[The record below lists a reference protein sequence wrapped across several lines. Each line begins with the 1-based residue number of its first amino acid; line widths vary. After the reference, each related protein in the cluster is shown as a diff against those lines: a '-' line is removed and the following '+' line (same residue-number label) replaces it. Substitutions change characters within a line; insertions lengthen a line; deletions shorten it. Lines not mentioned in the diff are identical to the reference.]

1 MNHKVSIIIPYF
13 KNIRYIDQSI
23 SSAINQTYKNLEII
37 LIYDDVDKKDFLKLT
52 KKYKKY
58 KNISFLIN
66 KKNLGA
72 GPSRNRGLRVCK
84 GKFIAF
90 LDADD
95 YWKKNKLKLQIDH
108 MLKNSLDF
116 SFTSYEILKNNKKKI
131 HEVKEFYSYNDLIK
145 KCDIGLSTVV
155 MSSKILKYGKFPN
168 IKTQEDYALWL
179 KYLKKDVRFF
189 GIKKPMSTWR
199 DTPNSLSKNIY
210 QKLQD
215 AFLVYYKFEK
225 LGFHKSIWNVLIL
238 SINKLKKRL
247 DY

>member
-37 LIYDDVDKKDFLKLT
+37 LIYDDVDKKDFLKLI

-72 GPSRNRGLRVCK
+72 GPSRNRGLRACK

-131 HEVKEFYSYNDLIK
+131 HKVKEFYSYNDLIK

-179 KYLKKDVRFF
+179 KYSKKGLRLG
-189 GIKKPMSTWR
+189 GIQNPMSIWR
-199 DTPNSLSKNIY
+199 DTPNSLSKDIY
-210 QKLQD
+210 QKLHD

-225 LGFHKSIWNVLIL
+225 LGFYKSVWNVLIL
-238 SINKLKKRL
+238 SINKIKKRL
-247 DY
+247 N

>member
-37 LIYDDVDKKDFLKLT
+37 LIYDDVDKKDFLKLI

-72 GPSRNRGLRVCK
+72 GPSRNRGLRACK

-131 HEVKEFYSYNDLIK
+131 HKVKEFYSYNDLIK

-179 KYLKKDVRFF
+179 KYSKKGLRLG
-189 GIKKPMSTWR
+189 GIQNPMSIWR
-199 DTPNSLSKNIY
+199 DTPNSLSKDVY
-210 QKLQD
+210 QKLHD

-225 LGFHKSIWNVLIL
+225 LGFYKSVWNVLIL
-238 SINKLKKRL
+238 SINKQKKRL
-247 DY
+247 N

>member
-95 YWKKNKLKLQIDH
+95 YWKKNKLKIQIEY
-108 MLKNSLDF
+108 MLKHSLDF
-116 SFTSYEILKNNKKKI
+116 SYTSYEILKNNKRKI
-131 HEVKEFYSYNDLIK
+131 HKVKKSYSYNDLIK

-155 MSSKILKYGKFPN
+155 MNSKILKLGKFPN

-179 KYLKKDVRFF
+179 RYLRKGVRFG
-189 GIKKPMSTWR
+189 GIKKPMSVWR
-199 DTPNSLSKNIY
+199 DTPNSLSKDIY
-210 QKLQD
+210 QKLHD
-215 AFLVYYKFEK
+215 AFLVYYKFEN
-225 LGFHKSIWNVLIL
+225 LGFLKSIWNVLIL
-238 SINKLKKRL
+238 SINKIKKH
-247 DY
+247 

>member
-1 MNHKVSIIIPYF
+1 MNDKVSVIIPYF
-13 KNIRYIDQSI
+13 RNIRYIDQSI

-37 LIYDDVDKKDFLKLT
+37 LIYDDIEKKDFLKLS

-95 YWKKNKLKLQIDH
+95 YWKKNKLKIQIEY
-108 MLKNSLDF
+108 MLKHSLDF
-116 SFTSYEILKNNKKKI
+116 SYTSYEILKNNKRKI
-131 HEVKEFYSYNDLIK
+131 HKVKKSYSYNDLIK

-155 MSSKILKYGKFPN
+155 MNSKILKLGKFPN

-179 KYLKKDVRFF
+179 RYLKKGVRFG
-189 GIKKPMSTWR
+189 GIKKPMSVWR

-210 QKLQD
+210 QKLHD
-215 AFLVYYKFEK
+215 AFLVYYKFEN
-225 LGFHKSIWNVLIL
+225 LGFLKSIWNVLIL
-238 SINKLKKRL
+238 SINKIKKN
-247 DY
+247 

>member
-37 LIYDDVDKKDFLKLT
+37 LIYDDVDKKDFLKLI

-72 GPSRNRGLRVCK
+72 GPSRNRGLRACK

-131 HEVKEFYSYNDLIK
+131 HKVKEFYSYNDLIK

-179 KYLKKDVRFF
+179 KYSKKGLRLG
-189 GIKKPMSTWR
+189 GIQNPMSIWR
-199 DTPNSLSKNIY
+199 DTPNSLSKDVY
-210 QKLQD
+210 QKLHD

-225 LGFHKSIWNVLIL
+225 LGFYKSVWNVLIL
-238 SINKLKKRL
+238 SINKIKKRL
-247 DY
+247 N

>member
-1 MNHKVSIIIPYF
+1 MNIKVSVIIPFF
-13 KNIRYIDQSI
+13 KNIRYIDRSI
-23 SSAINQTYKNLEII
+23 LSALNQTYKNLEII
-37 LIYDDVDKKDFLKLT
+37 LIYDDNDKKDLIELR

-58 KNISFLIN
+58 KNISFLVN
-66 KKNLGA
+66 KKNIGA
-72 GPSRNRGLRVCK
+72 GLSRNKGLMVCK
-84 GKFIAF
+84 GDYIAF

-95 YWKKNKLKLQIDH
+95 YWKKDKLKIQIKYMVKH
-108 MLKNSLDF
+108 SLDF
-116 SFTSYEILKNNKKKI
+116 SYTSYEILKNNKRKI
-131 HEVKEFYSYNDLIK
+131 HKVKKSYSYNDLIK

-155 MSSKILKYGKFPN
+155 MSSKILKFGKFPN

>member
-179 KYLKKDVRFF
+179 KYSKKGLRLG
-189 GIKKPMSTWR
+189 GIQNPMSIWR
-199 DTPNSLSKNIY
+199 DTPNSLSKDIY
-210 QKLQD
+210 QKLHD

-225 LGFHKSIWNVLIL
+225 LGFYKSVWNVLIL
-238 SINKLKKRL
+238 SINKIKKRL
-247 DY
+247 N

>member
-1 MNHKVSIIIPYF
+1 MNDKVSVIIPYF
-13 KNIRYIDQSI
+13 RNIRYIDQSI

-37 LIYDDVDKKDFLKLT
+37 LIYDDIDKKDFLKLS

-72 GPSRNRGLRVCK
+72 GPSRNKGLRVCK

-95 YWKKNKLKLQIDH
+95 YWKKNKIKLQIDH

-131 HEVKEFYSYNDLIK
+131 HKVEEFYSYNDLIK

-179 KYLKKDVRFF
+179 KYSKKGLRMR
-189 GIKKPMSTWR
+189 GIQNPMSIWR

-210 QKLQD
+210 QKLHD
-215 AFLVYYKFEK
+215 AFMVYFKFEK
-225 LGFHKSIWNVLIL
+225 LGLYKSVWNVLIL
-238 SINKLKKRL
+238 SINKIKKRL
-247 DY
+247 N

>member
-1 MNHKVSIIIPYF
+1 MNDKVSVIIPYF
-13 KNIRYIDQSI
+13 RNIRYIDQSI

-37 LIYDDVDKKDFLKLT
+37 LIYDDIDKKDFLKLS

-72 GPSRNRGLRVCK
+72 GPSRNKGLRACK

-131 HEVKEFYSYNDLIK
+131 HKV
-145 KCDIGLSTVV
+145 
-155 MSSKILKYGKFPN
+155 
-168 IKTQEDYALWL
+168 
-179 KYLKKDVRFF
+179 
-189 GIKKPMSTWR
+189 
-199 DTPNSLSKNIY
+199 
-210 QKLQD
+210 
-215 AFLVYYKFEK
+215 
-225 LGFHKSIWNVLIL
+225 
-238 SINKLKKRL
+238 
-247 DY
+247 